1 MAEAFRPAD
10 AGEVQRVIA
19 WAAAE
24 RQTLALRGQN
34 SKAGIG
40 GITTAIHTLDLSGLA
55 SIGLYEPEELVLTA
69 RPGTPMAEVN
79 ALLAQRGQELAFEP
93 PDYGALFGAAPG
105 QGTLGGIISGNLAGP
120 RRFKAGAARDHFL
133 GCHAVS
139 GRGEAFKAG
148 SRVVKNVTG
157 YDLCKVF
164 AGSWGT
170 LVALTEVTVK
180 VLPRAEKTRTVL
192 LLGLDDE
199 AAVRAMSAAGGSP
212 HEVSGLA
219 HLPANIA
226 ARSSV
231 DHVSG
236 AGQSVTAIRV
246 EGSPAS
252 VAYRCAALRKELN
265 AEEEL
270 HSARSDALW
279 REIRDV
285 ALLAEPRDRIVWRIS
300 VPPVSGSAVIATL
313 RQTMTFDHMLDWAG
327 GLIWLATADAN
338 AVAVRAAVAMH
349 GGHATLFRA
358 PDAVRR
364 ALPVWQPEAPAL
376 AALSRRMREQ
386 FDPHGVLNPGRFG

>member
-1 MAEAFRPAD
+1 MAEIFKPAD

-24 RQTLALRGQN
+24 HQPLALRSHN

-40 GITTAIHTLDLSGLA
+40 GLTSAAHTLDLSGL
-55 SIGLYEPEELVLTA
+55 SGIGLYEPEELVLTA
-69 RPGTPMAEVN
+69 KPGTPMAEVN

-93 PDYGALFGAAPG
+93 PDFGALFGGASG
-105 QGTLGGIISGNLAGP
+105 QGTLGGVISGNLAGP
-120 RRFKAGAARDHFL
+120 RRFKAGAPRDHFL

-192 LLGLDDE
+192 VHGLDDE
-199 AAVRAMSAAGGSP
+199 AAVRTMSAAGGSP

-219 HLPANIA
+219 HLPVRAA
-226 ARSSV
+226 ARSAV
-231 DHVSG
+231 DHVAG
-236 AGQSVTAIRV
+236 AGGSVTAIRI

-252 VAYRCAALRKELN
+252 VAYRCAALRRELN
-265 AEEEL
+265 AAEEL
-270 HSARSDALW
+270 HSVRSDTLW

-285 ALLAEPRDRIVWRIS
+285 TMLAEPHDRIVWRLS
-300 VPPVSGSAVIATL
+300 VPPMRGAAVLATL
-313 RQTMTFDHMLDWAG
+313 RQRMSFDYLLDWAG
-327 GLIWLATADAN
+327 GLVWLATTDAHAD
-338 AVAVRAAVAMH
+338 AVRAAVAMH

-358 PDAVRR
+358 PEAVRR
-364 ALPVWQPEAPAL
+364 AVPVWQPEAPAL
-376 AALSRRMREQ
+376 TALSRRMREQ